1 MTIKEFAEQKGISA
15 QAIYKKLNQHNIKLS
30 TLKSADT
37 GELTADGEAVL
48 TKLFNQP
55 KATGNQQLKEVVTSL
70 QTEIAGLKVE
80 NEALRER
87 VRALEADKAYL
98 QAQTTELL
106 TRIPPALPAPGQ
118 TEKRGLLARIFG
130 K

>member
-1 MTIKEFAEQKGISA
+1 MTIKEFAELKGISS
-15 QAIYKKLNQHNIKLS
+15 QAIYKRISQHGISLTTIRN
-30 TLKSADT
+30 ADT
-37 GELTADGEAVL
+37 GEITPDGEAVL

-55 KATGNQQLKEVVTSL
+55 KSTGSQQLKEAISGL
-70 QTEIAGLKVE
+70 QTELASLKAE

-87 VRALEADKAYL
+87 IRELEADKVYL
-98 QAQTTELL
+98 QAQATELL

-118 TEKRGLLARIFG
+118 TEKRGFLARIFG